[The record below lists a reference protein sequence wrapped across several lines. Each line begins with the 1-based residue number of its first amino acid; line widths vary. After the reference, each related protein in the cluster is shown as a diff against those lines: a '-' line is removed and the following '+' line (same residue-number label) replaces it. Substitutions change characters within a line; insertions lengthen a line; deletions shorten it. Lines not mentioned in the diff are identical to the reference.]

1 MVRCFNLVR
10 EWWGTRT
17 GDNKLPVLSMSDR
30 GRLGGRPTLYTP
42 ETIDKL
48 LANLADG
55 LTIKQACL
63 ACSISESTLSDW
75 RERYADLEARLT
87 EAREQA
93 RRKALANIKAAG
105 DSGDWRA
112 SEAFLRMSFAADY
125 RRDASINVSATASA
139 QQAVVVTAEDRNR
152 IQERIKRLQESEILN
167 KGEAGQ
173 VANGNMESNR

>member
-1 MVRCFNLVR
+1 
-10 EWWGTRT
+10 
-17 GDNKLPVLSMSDR
+17 
-30 GRLGGRPTLYTP
+30 
-42 ETIDKL
+42 

-105 DSGDWRA
+105 NNGDWRA

-125 RRDASINVSATASA
+125 RKDASINVRASATA
-139 QQAVVVTAEDRNR
+139 QQGVVITAEDR
-152 IQERIKRLQESEILN
+152 KRLQERLRRCQDQAASKN
-167 KGEAGQ
+167 T
-173 VANGNMESNR
+173 

>member
-1 MVRCFNLVR
+1 MSDKEQKGPLLLTN
-10 EWWGTRT
+10 G
-17 GDNKLPVLSMSDR
+17 KLSVLSPSDR
-30 GRLGGRPTLYTP
+30 GKLGGRPTLYTP
-42 ETIDKL
+42 ETVDKL

-105 DSGDWRA
+105 DNGDWRA

-125 RRDASINVSATASA
+125 RKDASINISATATA
-139 QQAVVVTAEDRNR
+139 QQAVVITAEDRKR
-152 IQERIKRLQESEILN
+152 IQERIAKAQNEST
-167 KGEAGQ
+167 
-173 VANGNMESNR
+173 

>member
-1 MVRCFNLVR
+1 MSDKEQKGPLLLTN
-10 EWWGTRT
+10 G
-17 GDNKLPVLSMSDR
+17 KLSVLSLSDR
-30 GRLGGRPTLYTP
+30 GKLGGRPTLYTP
-42 ETIDKL
+42 ETVDKL

-87 EAREQA
+87 KAREQA

-105 DSGDWRA
+105 DNGDWRA

-125 RRDASINVSATASA
+125 RKDASINVSATASA
-139 QQAVVVTAEDRNR
+139 QQGVVITSEDR
-152 IQERIKRLQESEILN
+152 KRLQEKFRRYQDWAASQA
-167 KGEAGQ
+167 KEAKDAEP
-173 VANGNMESNR
+173 VS